1 MIIVPVLPLY
11 ILDSG
16 PHESSAPGN
25 QEGLPVTTAG
35 HHHGLVGAAG
45 LKSPGH
51 SVLLCSPGRGA
62 GSDHRSV
69 FTSRGSRDETELA
82 GLTWLLWR
90 RPRNEDGGER
100 SIVRLAVR
108 QPGTATSHQH
118 TGNI

>member
-35 HHHGLVGAAG
+35 HNHGLVGAAG

-51 SVLLCSPGRGA
+51 SVLL
-62 GSDHRSV
+62 
-69 FTSRGSRDETELA
+69 
-82 GLTWLLWR
+82 
-90 RPRNEDGGER
+90 
-100 SIVRLAVR
+100 
-108 QPGTATSHQH
+108 
-118 TGNI
+118 